1 MKIAAW
7 KSRISAFLAIGAV
20 ALAGALSDA
29 PPAAA
34 QAGGACP
41 VPAGVTP
48 PPPPRVTAQQVE
60 NGSASLM
67 EFALAVRDRFR
78 EGTASPAES
87 FYVACLIRQEESPWR
102 SGGTYLVTLTPNGRI
117 WDHAKTM
124 AFSGRLLKPE
134 IYGAILHALGIDP
147 AALADP
153 AAARAA
159 FAAAAAGNGGA
170 FDVPHLPGAAGYA
183 VMSELVQL
191 AGFDIDESHLA
202 EEEIDFGD
210 PSVTAAEVVDRKT
223 LKAFVTQAG
232 ERVVRILESGSY
244 DELARTKT
252 AFRDPNG
259 PWRHGSVYLYA
270 LDITSNIILFHG
282 AFPNRHENRPLV
294 AQARDPVTGRLILPQ
309 ILEAAA
315 SNPEEGGFLAY
326 HFDDPVD
333 PNDSADV
340 PKIGYARQFTAR
352 VGPAATVEFVVG
364 SGFYLNAPGVA
375 AASRNAVVESVLPQ
389 VMRAATASAV
399 DAISGRVRQAA
410 SGSPPA
416 GSASLGGASTLSDAL
431 LARRTA
437 LENGTFALDRL
448 LADSSFVLPLGAAG
462 GGGGGPLGNLT
473 LWGGGDWRS
482 FSGGDSRSVS
492 YDGEVTSGSLGID
505 AGLGANLLA
514 GLSVARTQGKVDYT
528 DFNALKGKLTTTL
541 TSLNPYM
548 GWRAP
553 GGMSLWAAA
562 GHGAGEVEIE
572 DGNGTETRDL
582 TQRMAAAG
590 ASGPLVSS
598 GELIGGGATNLN
610 LKGEAAFTW
619 ADIDGSGTVAG
630 MSLSASRQRLMLEGE
645 HVRKL
650 DSGATFTPSLE
661 IGLRNDGGDGETGA
675 GIEAG
680 GGLRYA
686 DAASGLSVE
695 GRARTLLGHGG
706 DYKEKGVS
714 GMVRLAPGA
723 TGQGLSLAVEP
734 AWGRPASGVRRLWES
749 GVATGASPDNRAR
762 LNAEIGYGLGAA
774 PGLGV
779 VTPYAGLGLAG
790 EGARAWRAGARWRIA
805 PEANLNLEGT
815 RSEGA
820 AGIAPEHGLMLRG
833 ALRW

>member
-7 KSRISAFLAIGAV
+7 KSRISTFLAIGAV

-60 NGSASLM
+60 NGSANLM

-315 SNPEEGGFLAY
+315 SNPEGGFLAY

-340 PKIGYARQFTAR
+340 PKVGYARQFTAR

-389 VMRAATASAV
+389 VMRAATASTV

-431 LARRTA
+431 LAHRTA
-437 LENGTFALDRL
+437 LEDGTFELDRL
-448 LADSSFVLPLGAAG
+448 LAGSSFVLPLGAAG

-473 LWGGGDWRS
+473 LWGSGDWRS

-528 DFNALKGKLTTTL
+528 DFNALKGKLTD
-541 TSLNPYM
+541 
-548 GWRAP
+548 
-553 GGMSLWAAA
+553 
-562 GHGAGEVEIE
+562 H
-572 DGNGTETRDL
+572 
-582 TQRMAAAG
+582 
-590 ASGPLVSS
+590 
-598 GELIGGGATNLN
+598 
-610 LKGEAAFTW
+610 
-619 ADIDGSGTVAG
+619 AD
-630 MSLSASRQRLMLEGE
+630 
-645 HVRKL
+645 
-650 DSGATFTPSLE
+650 
-661 IGLRNDGGDGETGA
+661 
-675 GIEAG
+675 
-680 GGLRYA
+680 
-686 DAASGLSVE
+686 
-695 GRARTLLGHGG
+695 
-706 DYKEKGVS
+706 
-714 GMVRLAPGA
+714 
-723 TGQGLSLAVEP
+723 EP
-734 AWGRPASGVRRLWES
+734 QPV
-749 GVATGASPDNRAR
+749 
-762 LNAEIGYGLGAA
+762 Y
-774 PGLGV
+774 
-779 VTPYAGLGLAG
+779 GLAG
-790 EGARAWRAGARWRIA
+790 AGGHEPVGRGRPRRRRGRDRGRERHGDEGPDAADGRGGRER
-805 PEANLNLEGT
+805 
-815 RSEGA
+815 A
-820 AGIAPEHGLMLRG
+820 AGVER
-833 ALRW
+833 